1 MRERRHEL
9 RKEQRWQRGDTENWP
24 GQSRQHTY
32 AWMLNQSQK
41 RYQEEEK
48 KSSRP
53 LEQDQTSALEKQ
65 VSQSPTSESGI
76 GMRSNRPPFRCVAPH

>member
-9 RKEQRWQRGDTENWP
+9 RKEQRWQIGDTENWP
-24 GQSRQHTY
+24 GQSRQHT
-32 AWMLNQSQK
+32 WMLNQSQT
-41 RYQEEEK
+41 RYQEQEK

-65 VSQSPTSESGI
+65 TKVQQAK
-76 GMRSNRPPFRCVAPH
+76 VV